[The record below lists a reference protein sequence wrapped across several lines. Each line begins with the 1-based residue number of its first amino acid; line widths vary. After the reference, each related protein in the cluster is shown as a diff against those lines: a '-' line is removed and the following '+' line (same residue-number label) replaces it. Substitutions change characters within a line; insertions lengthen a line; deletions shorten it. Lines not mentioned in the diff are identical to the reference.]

1 MFEES
6 ISSYFREIL
15 EEIEYHIAKT
25 YLPLIFKIT
34 NCILCMFQDDDPEA
48 PKNSIQNARE
58 LRFLNFASVEYEGS
72 IYMTPQDFLESVTK
86 DNPRRKYLIKS
97 YFKISLIV

>member
-1 MFEES
+1 
-6 ISSYFREIL
+6 
-15 EEIEYHIAKT
+15 
-25 YLPLIFKIT
+25 
-34 NCILCMFQDDDPEA
+34 MFQDDDPEA
-48 PKNSIQNARE
+48 PKNPIQNARE

-97 YFKISLIV
+97 YFKISLIVWTG